1 MAYQWIMNQDDY
13 LCRRTFSWPV
23 ILFDQVPIFQTNNW
37 KYKFIQIYSV
47 TQKQL
52 NRKMLMF

>member
-13 LCRRTFSWPV
+13 LCRQTFSWPV
-23 ILFDQVPIFQTNNW
+23 ILGDQVPVFQTNNW

-52 NRKMLMF
+52 NRKMF